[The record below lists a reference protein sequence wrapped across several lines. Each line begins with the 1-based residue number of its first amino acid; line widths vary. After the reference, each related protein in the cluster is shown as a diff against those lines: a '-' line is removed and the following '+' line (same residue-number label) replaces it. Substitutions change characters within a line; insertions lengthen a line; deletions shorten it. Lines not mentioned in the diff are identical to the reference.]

1 MTMFRKLHRH
11 LDPGT
16 TLAELIFGLLMVLTF
31 TLGARLLGPEEP
43 TDGRELLIAAIGC
56 NVAWGIIDAF
66 LYILGGVYERLRVAN
81 LRESLRN
88 APDGPAAIAALH
100 SELGGDLTDLGDQSH
115 RDRFYASIVAAARSG
130 FGAKPELLAE
140 DLRGAVRV
148 FFLVVATAVPAA
160 LPFLVWDDAYL
171 ALRISNALLIVCLFV
186 IGFLWGRHV
195 GARPIFA
202 GTLIMSI
209 GIALVMVA
217 IPLGG

>member
-1 MTMFRKLHRH
+1 MTLFRRLHRV

-56 NVAWGIIDAF
+56 NIAWGLIDGF
-66 LYILGGVYERLRVAN
+66 LYILGGVYERLRVAKVTD
-81 LRESLRN
+81 SLRT
-88 APDGPAAIAALH
+88 ARDEPTAIAALQA
-100 SELGGDLTDLGDQSH
+100 ELDGGLVDLGEPAH
-115 RDRFYASIVAAARSG
+115 RDRFYASIVAAVRGKAGAR
-130 FGAKPELLAE
+130 PRLLAE

-160 LPFLVWDDAYL
+160 APFLVWDDSYL
-171 ALRISNALLIVCLFV
+171 ALRVSNGLLIASLFV
-186 IGFLWGRHV
+186 VGFLWGRHV
-195 GARPIFA
+195 GARPLFA
-202 GTLIMSI
+202 GALVMSI
-209 GIALVMVA
+209 GIVLVLIA